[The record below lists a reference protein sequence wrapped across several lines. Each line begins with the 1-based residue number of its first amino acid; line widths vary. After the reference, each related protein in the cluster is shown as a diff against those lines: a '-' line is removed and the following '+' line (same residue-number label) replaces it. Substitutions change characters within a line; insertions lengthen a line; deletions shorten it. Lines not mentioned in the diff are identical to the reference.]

1 MELRCSRDLALRL
14 GAIEPAN
21 IEGHRQM
28 KKAGHLL
35 IRDEAGSALFWPW
48 SLDRL
53 TSILRQHK

>member
-1 MELRCSRDLALRL
+1 MELRCSRALALLL
-14 GAIEPAN
+14 GAINPES
-21 IEGHRQM
+21 IEEHRQM

-35 IRDEAGSALFWPW
+35 IRDEAGSPLFWPW